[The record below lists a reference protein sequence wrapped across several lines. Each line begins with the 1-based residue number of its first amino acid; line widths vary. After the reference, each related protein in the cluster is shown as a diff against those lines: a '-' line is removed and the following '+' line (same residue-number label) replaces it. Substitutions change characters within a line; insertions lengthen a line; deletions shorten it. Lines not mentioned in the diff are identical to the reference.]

1 MEGILTEAGVVI
13 APVTQRTGIV
23 ATYLDLFQDIKSRE
37 EAVKNMHCI
46 THT

>member
-1 MEGILTEAGVVI
+1 MEGILTAAGVVM
-13 APVTQRTGIV
+13 APGTQRTRIV

-37 EAVKNMHCI
+37 EAGKNMHCI